1 MKVSLA
7 AVVLALFVAGCG
19 DNIVPE
25 GSPTKNSPS
34 ATSAVGG
41 SQVSHSKSFMLV
53 TSVAA
58 EHAQVMKSTKFTIK
72 PGVGGE

>member
-1 MKVSLA
+1 MRFSLVALVLSLGVA
-7 AVVLALFVAGCG
+7 ACG

-58 EHAQVMKSTKFTIK
+58 EHAPISKSTKFTLK
-72 PGVGGE
+72 PGMAGE